1 MNRMFA
7 AVAGLA
13 LVVVVGVIGLGLY
26 VNRPGIGGVSSPLP
40 SSPPSLMPTDSPTAV
55 PTATAAPTAT
65 TAPSAKPSPSRTSET
80 GSLPKGTFVVSEGD
94 AVTPIT
100 ITIPAS
106 GWSALPDF
114 DAVQTGTEVANVP
127 EAAILFW
134 SYAPGTDFSVYGDP
148 CHWTSTAPETPATNV
163 NDFVAALAAQPSRD
177 ASEPVD
183 TEVAGYTGK
192 ALTLHV
198 PDDAVFAACDQGD
211 FATWGFGS
219 TATSVAERT
228 QQGPGQIDDF
238 VILDVNGATVVIDM
252 MYRPDTSPQIVDAMR
267 GIVESATFGN

>member
-1 MNRMFA
+1 
-7 AVAGLA
+7 
-13 LVVVVGVIGLGLY
+13 
-26 VNRPGIGGVSSPLP
+26 
-40 SSPPSLMPTDSPTAV
+40 
-55 PTATAAPTAT
+55 
-65 TAPSAKPSPSRTSET
+65 
-80 GSLPKGTFVVSEGD
+80 
-94 AVTPIT
+94 VTPIT

-148 CHWTSTAPETPATNV
+148 CEWTTTVPEAPVTTV
-163 NDFVAALAAQPSRD
+163 DDFAAALAGQKSRE
-177 ASEPVD
+177 ASDPVT
-183 TEVAGYTGK
+183 TEVDGYTGK

-198 PDDAVFAACDQGD
+198 PDDVVFTDCDHGD

-219 TATSVAERT
+219 TAASTGDRT
-228 QQGPGQIDDF
+228 QQGPGQIDDL

-252 MYRPDTSPQIVDAMR
+252 MYRPDTSDQLVDEMR